1 MVRTHA
7 KRTEAFWIT
16 VATIALCAVSAYR
29 QTSMRL
35 VPGDSLRPYAV
46 YAVYAALIAGWWVSI
61 MNRVTQRAMRVCL
74 CSEAVVMLLWMSVR
88 FFQEAFLMRDMPL
101 MRMSGY
107 LISIPVVLC
116 PLLGLY
122 AALMLGMP
130 EEYRLPGRWYLLLVP
145 CASLVVLML
154 TNEAHHLVFLRGP
167 GETRAS
173 LEFHPTYG
181 FILLMAWA
189 LALEAS
195 RLVLLYRRGR
205 ASRRRTRL
213 WIVPMLVFIS
223 EFLFIIPYMV
233 ASFVVDVEFIELSA
247 ALFFFETMIWESCIL
262 IGLVPVNT
270 LYSEVFDRSTVAM
283 QIVGENGETIAR
295 SSRAPSLS
303 PELFDRLRHELVLE
317 MPGDKELR
325 LHVFDGGYLVWQ
337 KDVSEFNTAIRALRK
352 TGEQLEQEGAL
363 LGQELSVRSE
373 EVRVQEKSRI
383 LERMTQEV
391 EPQLEQLRELLGELD
406 AEAQGET
413 DETSTRVLE
422 RVCLIGAYV
431 KRRCNLRLTEQAEG
445 TIVLDDLRLS
455 FRDLCDSLT
464 SLGIG
469 TETLWLPG
477 AEPTA
482 EFSLAILDAFEQ
494 VLEYERFEPTIV
506 RTELEDGQHFSMSV
520 WSESG
525 AAGELPGELL
535 SVFGSTDCHA
545 ACDAIPGGYR
555 LELVDVTDDGVTTNV
570 GSGVA

>member
-145 CASLVVLML
+145 CTLLMALML
-154 TNEAHHLVFLRGP
+154 TNEAHHLVFLREP
-167 GETRAS
+167 GETLAS
-173 LEFHPTYG
+173 LEFHPFFG
-181 FILLMAWA
+181 ILPIMAWA
-189 LALEAS
+189 LVLELS
-195 RLVLLYRRGR
+195 RLVLLYRRSR
-205 ASRRRTRL
+205 ASRKRTRL
-213 WIVPMLVFIS
+213 WIAPMLFFIAIVVFVM
-223 EFLFIIPYMV
+223 PYMV
-233 ASFVVDVEFIELSA
+233 ASFMVDVEFVELSA
-247 ALFFFETMIWESCIL
+247 GLFFFETMIWESCIL

>member
-535 SVFGSTDCHA
+535 SVFGSTDFHA

>member
-1 MVRTHA
+1 ML
-7 KRTEAFWIT
+7 FF
-16 VATIALCAVSAYR
+16 IA
-29 QTSMRL
+29 
-35 VPGDSLRPYAV
+35 
-46 YAVYAALIAGWWVSI
+46 I
-61 MNRVTQRAMRVCL
+61 
-74 CSEAVVMLLWMSVR
+74 VVFVM
-88 FFQEAFLMRDMPL
+88 
-101 MRMSGY
+101 
-107 LISIPVVLC
+107 
-116 PLLGLY
+116 
-122 AALMLGMP
+122 
-130 EEYRLPGRWYLLLVP
+130 
-145 CASLVVLML
+145 
-154 TNEAHHLVFLRGP
+154 
-167 GETRAS
+167 
-173 LEFHPTYG
+173 
-181 FILLMAWA
+181 
-189 LALEAS
+189 
-195 RLVLLYRRGR
+195 
-205 ASRRRTRL
+205 
-213 WIVPMLVFIS
+213 
-223 EFLFIIPYMV
+223 PYMV
-233 ASFVVDVEFIELSA
+233 ASFMVDVEFVELSA
-247 ALFFFETMIWESCIL
+247 GLFFLEAMAWESCIL

>member
-1 MVRTHA
+1 M
-7 KRTEAFWIT
+7 
-16 VATIALCAVSAYR
+16 
-29 QTSMRL
+29 
-35 VPGDSLRPYAV
+35 
-46 YAVYAALIAGWWVSI
+46 
-61 MNRVTQRAMRVCL
+61 
-74 CSEAVVMLLWMSVR
+74 
-88 FFQEAFLMRDMPL
+88 
-101 MRMSGY
+101 
-107 LISIPVVLC
+107 
-116 PLLGLY
+116 
-122 AALMLGMP
+122 
-130 EEYRLPGRWYLLLVP
+130 
-145 CASLVVLML
+145 
-154 TNEAHHLVFLRGP
+154 
-167 GETRAS
+167 
-173 LEFHPTYG
+173 
-181 FILLMAWA
+181 
-189 LALEAS
+189 
-195 RLVLLYRRGR
+195 
-205 ASRRRTRL
+205 
-213 WIVPMLVFIS
+213 
-223 EFLFIIPYMV
+223 
-233 ASFVVDVEFIELSA
+233 
-247 ALFFFETMIWESCIL
+247 
-262 IGLVPVNT
+262 
-270 LYSEVFDRSTVAM
+270 
-283 QIVGENGETIAR
+283 
-295 SSRAPSLS
+295 
-303 PELFDRLRHELVLE
+303 
-317 MPGDKELR
+317 
-325 LHVFDGGYLVWQ
+325 FDGGYLVWQ

>member
-7 KRTEAFWIT
+7 KRTQAFWIA

-29 QTSMRL
+29 QTRL
-35 VPGDSLRPYAV
+35 RFYPGDVLCPYVV
-46 YAVYAALIAGWWVSI
+46 YAVYVALIAGWWVSI
-61 MNRVTQRAMRVCL
+61 MNRVMQRAMRVCL

-88 FFQEAFLMRDMPL
+88 FVQEAFLMQDMPL

-107 LISIPVVLC
+107 LISIPVVLG

-145 CASLVVLML
+145 CAFLIVLML
-154 TNEAHHLVFLRGP
+154 TNEVHHIVFLREP

-181 FILLMAWA
+181 FVLLMAWP

-213 WIVPMLVFIS
+213 WIAPMLVFIS

-233 ASFVVDVEFIELSA
+233 ASFSVDVEFIELSA

-283 QIVGENGETIAR
+283 QIVGESGETIAR

-337 KDVSEFNTAIRALRK
+337 KDVSEFNAAIRALRK
-352 TGEQLEQEGAL
+352 TGDQLEQEGVL
-363 LGQELSVRSE
+363 LGQELRVRSE
-373 EVRVQEKSRI
+373 EVRIQEKSRI
-383 LERMTQEV
+383 LEGMTREV
-391 EPQLEQLRELLGELD
+391 EPQLELLRDLLGELD
-406 AEAQGET
+406 SEAQGET
-413 DETSTRVLE
+413 GEASAQVLE

-431 KRRCNLRLTEQAEG
+431 KRRCNLRLTEQTEG
-445 TIVLDDLRLS
+445 AIVLDDLRLS
-455 FRDLCDSLT
+455 FRDMCDSLT
-464 SLGIG
+464 SLGVG

-482 EFSLAILDAFEQ
+482 EFSLTILDAFEQ

-506 RTELEDGQHFSMSV
+506 RTELEDGRHFSMSV
-520 WSESG
+520 WSEGG
-525 AAGELPGELL
+525 AAGEFPGESLP
-535 SVFGSTDCHA
+535 VFGRADFHA

-555 LELVDVTDDGVTTNV
+555 LELVDVSGDDGMTNL
-570 GSGVA
+570 GGDVA

>member
-422 RVCLIGAYV
+422 RVCLIGACV